1 MEILKTEIR
10 GRFYRTVING
20 TCRPGRF
27 RGGRKEEILTEAPHE
42 NSRTRKVKILTEAP
56 HENSRTRNFK
66 ISTQTSHNVFCVVIR
81 WYHKNILSKNI
92 LFEHVIHK
100 VASMY

>member
-20 TCRPGRF
+20 TCRPWRF
-27 RGGRKEEILTEAPHE
+27 RGGRKEE
-42 NSRTRKVKILTEAP
+42 ILTEAP

-100 VASMY
+100 VASVY